1 MLDRD
6 PPAGR
11 YEDYHGSQ
19 ILQLPNQANR
29 RDLPAHLRR
38 IPSWERPFW
47 PIITKGDQ
55 IVWVRTFGV
64 AAEFFAG
71 GTEGPTLRIWET
83 QKDGSLNL

>member
-1 MLDRD
+1 MSWTDPPNGPYGMLDRD

-38 IPSWERPFW
+38 IPSWERLGL
-47 PIITKGDQ
+47 I
-55 IVWVRTFGV
+55 
-64 AAEFFAG
+64 
-71 GTEGPTLRIWET
+71 
-83 QKDGSLNL
+83 